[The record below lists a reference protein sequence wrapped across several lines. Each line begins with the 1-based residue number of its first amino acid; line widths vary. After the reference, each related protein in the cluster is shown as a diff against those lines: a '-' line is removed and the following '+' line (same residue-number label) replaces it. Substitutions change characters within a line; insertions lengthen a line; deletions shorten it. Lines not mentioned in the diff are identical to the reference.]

1 MFQAVPS
8 AAVDVANEAAKVA
21 AAEGEAGGEG
31 VAGRAGAILGVD
43 GWKTITAQLRDMW
56 SGLLHLL
63 PNLVIA
69 LVVIV
74 VTALLARLAWRIAR
88 SLSKRARLRGSLRSL
103 VGQLVYIAIWVMGL
117 LIATTIIFPS
127 VKPGGLIAGLGISSI
142 AIGFA
147 FKDIAENFVAG
158 VLILWKFPVE
168 IGDYIEV
175 DGIEG
180 TIEEITIRMTLLRQ
194 VDGDLIAVPNATL
207 FKNPVANLTN
217 WPDKR
222 VTVMCGVAYGE
233 DVGEAR
239 KVIAR
244 AVEGCKTVRRGGE
257 GRGGNARSADNR
269 PIQIFAKE
277 FGDSSINFEVT
288 WWTGSRPV
296 EVRQSRD
303 EVVEAVKRGLDDAGI
318 EIPFPYRTLTFK
330 EPLPVLRADGEV
342 GDGRV
347 T

>member
-1 MFQAVPS
+1 MLQAVPQT
-8 AAVDVANEAAKVA
+8 AVDAGTQAAQVVAGAP
-21 AAEGEAGGEG
+21 AEGGSVQAALFGGE
-31 VAGRAGAILGVD
+31 D
-43 GWKTITAQLRDMW
+43 AQTVLTQLKGMW
-56 SGLLHLL
+56 HGFLQLL
-63 PNLVIA
+63 PNLIIA

-74 VTALLARLAWRIAR
+74 LTALIARLSWRIAR
-88 SLSKRARLRGSLRSL
+88 GLAKRARLRASLRSL
-103 VGQLVYIAIWVMGL
+103 LGQLVYIAVWLFGL
-117 LIATTIIFPS
+117 LVAVTIIFPS

-158 VLILWKFPVE
+158 ILILWKFPIE

-194 VDGDLIAVPNATL
+194 VDGDLVAVPNATL
-207 FKNPVANLTN
+207 FKNPVNNYTN
-217 WPDKR
+217 WSDKR
-222 VTVMCGVAYGE
+222 VTVMCGIAYGE
-233 DVGEAR
+233 SVGEAR
-239 KVIAR
+239 KVIR
-244 AVEGCKTVRRGGE
+244 GAVEGCKTVRTS
-257 GRGGNARSADNR
+257 GRANR
-269 PIQIFAKE
+269 PVQIFAKE

-296 EVRQSRD
+296 EIRTSRD
-303 EVVEAVKRGLDDAGI
+303 EVVEAVKVALNAAGI

-330 EPLPVLRADGEV
+330 EPLPLLRADAALGN
-342 GDGRV
+342 GDGRA

>member
-1 MFQAVPS
+1 MLQAVPFT
-8 AAVDVANEAAKVA
+8 AVDTANR
-21 AAEGEAGGEG
+21 AAEVAETTKSSGGG
-31 VAGRAGAILGVD
+31 GTVQAFLDQKDAQTIL
-43 GWKTITAQLRDMW
+43 AQLKGMW
-56 SGLLHLL
+56 HGLLQLL
-63 PNLVIA
+63 PNFVIA

-74 VTALLARLAWRIAR
+74 LTALLARLSWRIAR
-88 SLSKRARLRGSLRSL
+88 SLGQRAKLRASLRSL
-103 VGQLVYIAIWVMGL
+103 LGQLVYLGIWVVGG
-117 LIATTIIFPS
+117 LIAVTVIFPS
-127 VKPGGLIAGLGISSI
+127 ITPAKLIAGLGISSI

-194 VDGDLIAVPNATL
+194 VDGDLVAVPNATL
-207 FKNPVANLTN
+207 FKNPVNNYTN
-217 WPDKR
+217 WADKR
-222 VTVMCGVAYGE
+222 VTVMCGIAYGE
-233 DVGEAR
+233 SVGAAR
-239 KVIAR
+239 EVIRA
-244 AVEGCKTVRRGGE
+244 AVEGCKTVRTTGG
-257 GRGGNARSADNR
+257 RHNR

-296 EVRQSRD
+296 EIRMSRD
-303 EVVEAVKRGLDDAGI
+303 EVIEAVKGALDEAGI

-330 EPLPVLRADGEV
+330 EPLPLLGAKEAVGN
-342 GDGRV
+342 GDGRA

>member
-1 MFQAVPS
+1 MFQAAPD
-8 AAVDVANEAAKVA
+8 AAAAKNT
-21 AAEGEAGGEG
+21 GGS
-31 VAGRAGAILGVD
+31 VQAMFDQQDAQTIL
-43 GWKTITAQLRDMW
+43 AQLKGMW
-56 SGLLHLL
+56 HGLLQLL
-63 PNLVIA
+63 PNFVIA

-74 VTALLARLAWRIAR
+74 ATALLARLSWRIAR
-88 SLSKRARLRGSLRSL
+88 GLAKRAKLRASLRSL
-103 VGQLVYIAIWVMGL
+103 LGQLVYLTIWVIGT
-117 LIATTIIFPS
+117 LIAVTVIFPS
-127 VKPGGLIAGLGISSI
+127 ITPAKLIAGLGISSI

-194 VDGDLIAVPNATL
+194 VDGDLVAVPNSVL
-207 FKNPVANLTN
+207 FKNPVNNYTN
-217 WPDKR
+217 WRDKR
-222 VTVMCGVAYGE
+222 VTVMCGIAYGE
-233 DVGEAR
+233 SVGEAR
-239 KVIAR
+239 GVIR
-244 AVEGCKTVRRGGE
+244 KAVEGCRTVRQGGT
-257 GRGGNARSADNR
+257 GAR

-277 FGDSSINFEVT
+277 FGDSSVNFEVT

-296 EVRQSRD
+296 EIRTSRD
-303 EVVEAVKRGLDDAGI
+303 EVIEAVKAALDDAGI

-330 EPLPVLRADGEV
+330 EPLGLLGAKEAVGN
-342 GDGRV
+342 GDGRA